1 MGGKVLHGEFKRL
14 GWEIHL
20 GRELTALIG
29 RADLPILYKTS
40 ILSNRT
46 AKELTQENVGATKLN
61 LVGRESRGIILD
73 DL

>member
-29 RADLPILYKTS
+29 RADLITGRRRLRS
-40 ILSNRT
+40 GRCLFI
-46 AKELTQENVGATKLN
+46 ATPAA
-61 LVGRESRGIILD
+61 SRSRRSKIEIATVPFLK
-73 DL
+73 